1 MKPVK
6 MRMYDVTYFHKS
18 DVEAVGE
25 YVAKRYT
32 DTMDADTLSYFL
44 LSPDIVIDFITSDKT
59 TIFF

>member
-1 MKPVK
+1 

-25 YVAKRYT
+25 YAAKRYT

-44 LSPDIVIDFITSDKT
+44 LSPDIVIDFIASDKT

>member
-1 MKPVK
+1 

-18 DVEAVGE
+18 DVESVGE